1 MGKKKKGVVIH
12 SGTIET
18 EVIYNTHT
26 KIKAIVESYK
36 ETNLKVS
43 RVTATVKENWVGKGC
58 NEFTSQYNI
67 LIKKIED
74 FGDTLQEIYDALVD
88 AEQAYEDADDS
99 IRQEFAMAKK
109 G

>member
-1 MGKKKKGVVIH
+1 MGKKKKGVVMH

-43 RVTATVKENWVGKGC
+43 RVTSTVK
-58 NEFTSQYNI
+58 
-67 LIKKIED
+67 
-74 FGDTLQEIYDALVD
+74 
-88 AEQAYEDADDS
+88 
-99 IRQEFAMAKK
+99 
-109 G
+109 